1 MITMPSD
8 SVKEVL
14 GQLIG
19 NFSHAIGNY
28 DLLCEA
34 EVYLTMIPAMLA
46 ERGVGEYTDT
56 IRELESRYDRAV
68 ASIDDL
74 RGGWKVARMELRYI
88 RKEML
93 TIALKEDLIVLSRD
107 MVSMNSMNN
116 NLQDPEN

>member
-28 DLLCEA
+28 DLLREA

-68 ASIDDL
+68 ASIDDP
-74 RGGWKVARMELRYI
+74 RGGVEGGTNGTPIYP
-88 RKEML
+88 E
-93 TIALKEDLIVLSRD
+93 RD
-107 MVSMNSMNN
+107 VNN
-116 NLQDPEN
+116 RPKRGSHSA